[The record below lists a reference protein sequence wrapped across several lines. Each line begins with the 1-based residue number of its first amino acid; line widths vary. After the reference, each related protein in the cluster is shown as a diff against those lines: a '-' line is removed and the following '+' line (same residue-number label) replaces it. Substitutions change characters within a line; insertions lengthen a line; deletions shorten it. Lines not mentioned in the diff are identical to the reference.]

1 MPFAYWC
8 VLVAALMPYVLVAYA
23 KSSSRNNYNPRD
35 SAQKLEGAKRR
46 AYAAHQNSFEVFP
59 FFAVA
64 VIASAQL
71 GGSISTINWLAGLFI
86 LTRLAYAAC
95 YLANIAAMRSLI
107 WLAGLIINIAIFV
120 LPAIK

>member
-35 SAQKLEGAKRR
+35 AAEKLDGMKRR

-59 FFAVA
+59 FFAAA

-71 GGSISTINWLAGLFI
+71 GGSISTINTLAGVYVAIRIVYAACYIANIATLRSLVWLAGL
-86 LTRLAYAAC
+86 LV
-95 YLANIAAMRSLI
+95 
-107 WLAGLIINIAIFV
+107 NIAIFV
-120 LPAIK
+120 LPAMK

>member
-8 VLVAALMPYVLVAYA
+8 VLVAALMPYALVAYA

-35 SAQKLEGAKRR
+35 SAEKLEGAKRR

-59 FFAVA
+59 FFAAA

-71 GGSISTINWLAGLFI
+71 GGSISTINSLAGLFI
-86 LTRLAYAAC
+86 LARLVYAFC
-95 YLANIAAMRSLI
+95 YLSNIATMRSLVWAI
-107 WLAGLIINIAIFV
+107 GLILNIAIFV
-120 LPAIK
+120 LPALK

>member
-8 VLVAALMPYVLVAYA
+8 VLVAALMPYLLVSYA

-46 AYAAHQNSFEVFP
+46 AYAAHQNSLEVFP
-59 FFAVA
+59 FFAAA
-64 VIASAQL
+64 VIVSAQL

-86 LTRLAYAAC
+86 VTRIAYAAC
-95 YLANIAAMRSLI
+95 YLANIAMLRSLV
-107 WLAGLIINIAIFV
+107 WAVGLIANIAIFV
-120 LPAIK
+120 LPAFR

>member
-8 VLVAALMPYVLVAYA
+8 VLVAALMPYLLVAYA

-59 FFAVA
+59 FFAAA

-71 GGSISTINWLAGLFI
+71 GASISTINWLAGLFI
-86 LTRLAYAAC
+86 VARIGYAAC
-95 YLANIAAMRSLI
+95 YLANVATLRSLV
-107 WLAGLIINIAIFV
+107 WAVGLIANIAIFV
-120 LPAIK
+120 LPAFK